1 MSVSETGHPRRWLI
15 LAVLS
20 LNLVIVVAAN
30 SGLNVALPSLVR
42 EYGASHA
49 QLQWIVDAYPLVFA
63 PLLITA
69 AAVGDRLGR
78 KGVMQAGLA
87 LYAAANVVATFTH
100 EPWLLAVLRGV
111 MGVGGAMV
119 MPATLSLVTSV
130 FGPAER
136 PRAIAVWAGFA
147 GAGAAIGPLASGL
160 LLEHFRV
167 ASVFWVQ
174 VLLALTALGLGAVI
188 VPTARAAR
196 GRRLDVAGSLLSLV
210 GVGLL
215 VGAVIEAPEQ
225 GWTDPVV
232 LAALAGAAVF
242 LVLFAQHQR
251 RSTQPMLPV
260 ARLRDPGLATGA
272 TVIALLYFVTL
283 GLFFVGTSYFQFVL
297 GYSPLQAGAASLPLA
312 VATLIGAPLG
322 DRLAGRLPRRVVVAG
337 GLVTVALASSIFALF
352 EATTPYPPIAAA
364 LAIFGLGLGLTTP
377 SLTVAILRPFPEA
390 EHGVGSAV
398 NDLAREIGGS
408 LGVAVMGSVLAA
420 GYRAAIPGSAEG
432 WPAETVDA
440 ARRSIGEA
448 LQVATQLPPDLGA
461 LLAAGARDAFLAGLR
476 PALLT
481 GVVLLLLGAV
491 LVLRRLGRAH
501 EPAPAGADRSPARVG
516 QAG

>member
-1 MSVSETGHPRRWLI
+1 MSVSESGHPRRWLI

-87 LYAAANVVATFTH
+87 LYAAANAVAALTH
-100 EPWLLAVLRGV
+100 APWLLAVLRGV

-119 MPATLSLVTSV
+119 MPATLSLLTSA
-130 FGPAER
+130 FGPAQR

-160 LLEHFRV
+160 LLEHFHV

-174 VLLALTALGLGAVI
+174 VPLALVALGLGAVI

-196 GRRLDVAGSLLSLV
+196 ARRLDVAGSLLSLV
-210 GVGLL
+210 GIGLL
-215 VGAVIEAPEQ
+215 VGAVIEAPER

-232 LAALAGAAVF
+232 LGGLGGAALF
-242 LVLFAQHQR
+242 LGLFGRHQR
-251 RSTQPMLPV
+251 RSPQPMLPL
-260 ARLRDPGLATGA
+260 ARLRDPGLSTGV
-272 TVIALLYFVTL
+272 TVIALLYFVTF
-283 GLFFVGTSYFQFVL
+283 GLFYVGTSYFQFVL
-297 GYSPLQAGAASLPLA
+297 GYGPLPAGAASLPLA
-312 VATLIGAPLG
+312 VATLVGAPLG
-322 DRLAGRLPRRVVVAG
+322 DRLADRLSRRVVVAV
-337 GLVTVALASSIFALF
+337 GLATVAAASLMFTLF
-352 EATTPYPPIAAA
+352 DPRTPYPPIAAA
-364 LAIFGLGLGLTTP
+364 LAIFGLGMGLTTP

-408 LGVAVMGSVLAA
+408 LGVAVMGSILAA
-420 GYRAAIPGSAEG
+420 GYRAAVPL
-432 WPAETVDA
+432 PAQEWSEQA
-440 ARRSIGEA
+440 ADRVRRSIGEA
-448 LQVATQLPPDLGA
+448 LEVASHLSPDLGA
-461 LLAAGARDAFLAGLR
+461 LLAAGARDAFLAGMR

-481 GVVLLLLGAV
+481 GAVILLLGAV
-491 LVLRRLGRAH
+491 LVLLRLGRDTD
-501 EPAPAGADRSPARVG
+501 PAPASAARVA
-516 QAG
+516 QPAGRTG